1 MKIAKMLAKMKK
13 QEPPGQ
19 QTTTAAAKDTGTRST
34 VLTEAQKLCLK

>member
-13 QEPPGQ
+13 EKSPEQ
-19 QTTTAAAKDTGTRST
+19 QTTTAAAKDIGVRLT